1 LAKSKSKKQAKQR
14 EANQVKVTPTVTT
27 TDKVLKWLILSVPLF
42 LPLIFERITYDLF
55 DIPKLTVLR
64 LVVAVAVIVWL
75 TKLLKPGGQIKIG
88 RPELFFGAFLVLAIL
103 STIFSIHP
111 ATSLIGKYKRYEG
124 LLTFITYFWLY
135 FVALQTFTDADDVR
149 RVISLMS
156 VAGAIV
162 AFYGLLQY
170 LGLDPIYWGQTPF
183 EARRSFSSFGNPD
196 LLAGYLALVLPAS
209 LSAFLE
215 EKRYSWLHGFCF
227 FLISACLVTTYTRGA
242 WIGAIVGL
250 GLFLVLGWRALV
262 KHWARLA
269 AIFGV
274 VLVVIVALV
283 IYSSEIVGLDL
294 IARFKSAFNF
304 SGGTVASR
312 IEIWK
317 AGLAMIKDRP
327 LLGQGLD
334 TYRLASE
341 KYETFRYVKMVN
353 GGTVADNAHN
363 YLVHIAAGGGPLAA
377 FFYFGFFI
385 WLLANVWR
393 YLLREAEESDKLVL
407 VGVITAAISYLV
419 TMLFGIS
426 ITGGTAPFYALL
438 GVTGGFLLNKTGAY
452 KVFTLKS
459 LQPAAKL
466 GLVIV
471 AALTI
476 VFSALVGLS
485 MFIGDYYY
493 ADGLKYSYSPD
504 KNQAVNKLTTA
515 ATFYPTNGRIMSQL
529 GQMYID
535 SATAAAQNNNRKA
548 YDFFI
553 TNALIAFKRAV
564 AAEPLEA
571 DYKVFLANTYNYIGK
586 NDEAVAVL
594 QDVLSRRKYSLPGNY
609 IMGTVKMEQGA
620 YFEAIAYL
628 KLVEKIYPNYTDV
641 RRRLAEAY
649 SKIGDVKQAA
659 YYRKLASQK

>member
-1 LAKSKSKKQAKQR
+1 MAKNKSKKQTGQKK
-14 EANQVKVTPTVTT
+14 NQVVVQTVTT
-27 TDKVLKWLILSVPLF
+27 TDKVLKWLIFSVPLL

-55 DIPKLTVLR
+55 DLPKLAILR
-64 LVVAVAVIVWL
+64 LVVAVAVIIWL
-75 TKLLKPGGQIKIG
+75 TKLLGPGGQIKIG
-88 RPELFFGAFLVLAIL
+88 QPEIFFAVFLVLAVL

-135 FVALQTFTDADDVR
+135 FVALQTFKDADDLR

-156 VAGAIV
+156 IAGAVV

-170 LGLDPIYWGQTPF
+170 MGLDPIYWGQTPF

-215 EKRYSWLHGFCF
+215 EKRYSWLHGGCF

-242 WIGAIVGL
+242 WIGAVVGL
-250 GLFLVLGWRALV
+250 VLFLVLGWRALV

-269 AIFGV
+269 VIFGV
-274 VLVVIVALV
+274 VFVVIVALV
-283 IYSSEIVGLDL
+283 IYSTKIAGLDL
-294 IARFKSAFNF
+294 VARFQSAFDF

-341 KYETFRYVKMVN
+341 KYETFRYVKMVS

-363 YLVHIAAGGGPLAA
+363 YLIHVAAGGGPLAA
-377 FFYFGFFI
+377 FFYFSFFI

-393 YLLREAEESDKLVL
+393 YLFSQSETKDKLVL
-407 VGVITAAISYLV
+407 VGVFTAAVSYLV

-426 ITGGTAPFYALL
+426 ITGGTAPFYAML
-438 GVTGGFLLNKTGAY
+438 GITGGFLLNKQGAY

-459 LQPAAKL
+459 LEPTVKL
-466 GLVIV
+466 SLVV
-471 AALTI
+471 AAALTVI
-476 VFSALVGLS
+476 FSALVGIS
-485 MFIGDYYY
+485 MFIGDYHF
-493 ADGLKYSYSPD
+493 ANGLKYSYSSD
-504 KNQAVNKLTTA
+504 KSQAVNKLTTA
-515 ATFYPTNGRIMSQL
+515 AAFYPTNGRIMSHL

-535 SATAAAQNNNRKA
+535 SARTAALNNNRKA
-548 YDFFI
+548 YDFFT
-553 TNALIAFKRAV
+553 TNALIAFKRAI

-586 NDEAVAVL
+586 DSEAVAVL
-594 QDVLSRRKYSLPGNY
+594 QDVLSRRKYSLPANY
-609 IMGTVKMEQGA
+609 IMGTIKMDQGA
-620 YFEAIAYL
+620 YLEATSYL
-628 KLVEKIYPNYTDV
+628 KLVEKIFPNYNDV

-649 SKIGDVKQAA
+649 SKLGDAKQAS
-659 YYRKLASQK
+659 YYRNIASQK